1 MKKKIIDFY
10 KKISLIRIVENE
22 ISSRYN
28 EGKMRCPVHLST
40 GQEASAVG
48 ICENLNISDRVYSTH
63 RCHAHYIAKGGNVNK
78 MIAEIYGKK
87 TGCCQ
92 GRGGSMHLFDESA
105 GVVASVPIVSSSIPL
120 AAGDALAIKLK
131 NKKNIAVAF
140 FGDGSIEEGIFY
152 ETLNFAIL
160 KKLPLLFVCE
170 NNQYSIMTHI
180 NERQPKNFIKK
191 FDKLYDIDTYY
202 CDGNKID
209 KVFNAS
215 KQAIKKIKNGGG
227 PGMIVLDTYRF
238 KEHCGP
244 GDDLKLGYRSLKEFN
259 YWKNKDP
266 LNYCKKII
274 TKNFKNYKDLIS
286 KIDSE
291 NTKICNQAFKFAE
304 KSPFPNKKD
313 ISLNVYCD

>member
-1 MKKKIIDFY
+1 MKNVILSLY
-10 KKISLIRIVENE
+10 KKLSLIRILENE
-22 ISSRYN
+22 ISKKYK
-28 EGKMRCPVHLST
+28 EGNMRCPVHLSI
-40 GQEASAVG
+40 GQEACAVG
-48 ICENLNISDRVYSTH
+48 ICENLKTTDRIYSTH
-63 RCHAHYIAKGGNVNK
+63 RCHAHYIAKGGNIKK

-87 TGCCQ
+87 TGCCK
-92 GRGGSMHLFDESA
+92 GRGGSMHLFDESV
-105 GVVASVPIVSSSIPL
+105 GMVASVPIVSSSIPL

-180 NERQPKNFIKK
+180 NERQPKKFIKK
-191 FDKLYDIDTYY
+191 LDKLYDLDTYY
-202 CDGNKID
+202 CDGNKVD
-209 KVFNAS
+209 KVFNVS

-227 PGMIVLDTYRF
+227 PGLIVLDTYRF

-244 GDDLKLGYRSLKEFN
+244 GDDLKLGYRSVKEFN

-274 TKNFKNYKDLIS
+274 SYNFKDYKNLIS
-286 KIDSE
+286 KIEST
-291 NTKICNQAFKFAE
+291 NLNVCKQAFKFAE
-304 KSPFPNKKD
+304 KSPFPSKKE
-313 ISLNVYCD
+313 ISLNVYSD